1 MKKSYYCPTCKKF
14 VKEWYTDPFVMGRGR
29 TIPSTPTGGGM
40 TVKICKKCD
49 TVLMEFVE
57 D

>member
-14 VKEWYTDPFVMGRGR
+14 VEEWFVDPFILGRGR
-29 TIPSTPTGGGM
+29 DIHGITGGGM
-40 TVKICKKCD
+40 TIKICKKCN
-49 TVLMEFVE
+49 TALMEFVE